1 MVVMTSKQKVVKL
14 SAIDEDIL
22 TLLVGREM
30 YGLKI
35 LAALNRGR
43 PTQLG
48 FGSLYPALNRL
59 NKKELIAWTWGDDNE
74 QTGGARRK
82 YYRVTDLGERSL
94 RQVQEYR
101 IHLAS
106 DIETE
111 E

>member
-1 MVVMTSKQKVVKL
+1 MSSKQKVVKL

-59 NKKELIAWTWGDDNE
+59 DKKELITWTWGDENE

-82 YYRVTDLGERSL
+82 YYRVTELGERSL

-101 IHLAS
+101 IRLAAALE
-106 DIETE
+106 DED
-111 E
+111 